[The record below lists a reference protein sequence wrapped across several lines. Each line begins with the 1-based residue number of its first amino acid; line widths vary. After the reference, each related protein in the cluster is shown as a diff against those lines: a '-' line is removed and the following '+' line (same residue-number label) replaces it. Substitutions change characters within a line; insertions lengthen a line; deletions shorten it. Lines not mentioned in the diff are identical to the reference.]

1 MTIFQFINSSDEIID
16 NENDKILEW
25 MIEAYA
31 EDNEQDH
38 EIDEEKIN
46 IVSVKT
52 SETLTVLF
60 ILQLFAEQQEYKD
73 RELIWQLNH
82 FEQIVRIHEVNEKQQ
97 STIISYFS

>member
-1 MTIFQFINSSDEIID
+1 
-16 NENDKILEW
+16 

-73 RELIWQLNH
+73 RELI
-82 FEQIVRIHEVNEKQQ
+82 
-97 STIISYFS
+97 